1 MDLCITGFALPP
13 PLDKMFDD
21 LKDLIKEALEDTFSQ
36 TSKADNDK
44 IAKCFPG
51 GATKYVKDTAA
62 TVAATL
68 ITSLALPLQLQLVEL
83 LSSDKLFCIEAWKTE
98 GFDESPCAEN
108 LGCSGSGIDSLPEP
122 GVVKQPASPTFNV
135 VSGKPASTEEQCNTH
150 PTHLAFG
157 DFFLEIGDFRI
168 AEHDW
173 GEWLSVTHKDEGRAG
188 LCSTCPRV

>member
-1 MDLCITGFALPP
+1 MQVLKPQTPTQVVSIYMDLCITGFALPP

-68 ITSLALPLQLQLVEL
+68 ITSLRTPSAAAIGGALEL
-83 LSSDKLFCIEAWKTE
+83 GQALL
-98 GFDESPCAEN
+98 
-108 LGCSGSGIDSLPEP
+108 
-122 GVVKQPASPTFNV
+122 
-135 VSGKPASTEEQCNTH
+135 H
-150 PTHLAFG
+150 
-157 DFFLEIGDFRI
+157 
-168 AEHDW
+168 
-173 GEWLSVTHKDEGRAG
+173 
-188 LCSTCPRV
+188 